1 LLFND
6 MNKFQKIISF
16 LSIVTFATFCLL
28 LLKELLFSGLSISE
42 IDVLPIFLGIVLL
55 IDFIIS
61 LQILKERISH
71 NIIILIIQI
80 LIIIFCLYLIYYFNY
95 EAVIID

>member
-1 LLFND
+1 MSNFH
-6 MNKFQKIISF
+6 KIISF
-16 LSIVTFATFCLL
+16 LSIVTFIIFCLL
-28 LLKELLFSGLSISE
+28 LLKELLFNGLSILE
-42 IDVLPIFLGIVLL
+42 IDVHPIFLGIVLL

-61 LQILKERISH
+61 LQILKGIISH

-80 LIIIFCLYLIYYFNY
+80 LIIIYCLYLIYYFNY